1 MDRWRPLLVLTLL
14 TLIPSLG
21 AAVLPADA
29 DETPHVHPELWP
41 TSASPLPADPQL
53 EAAVEEILAGMSVE
67 EKVGQ
72 VIQPSITDVQP
83 EDIKTYHLG
92 SVLNGG
98 GGWPGDV
105 REATPADWLALADA
119 FWEASMDTSDGHAA
133 IPAIWGTDAVHGHNN
148 IVGATL
154 FPHNIGLGATRDP
167 ALLRD
172 VGRVTAAEMSV
183 TGIDWNFSPTVAV
196 ARDDRWGRAYESY
209 SEDPQVVR
217 SLATAMIEGLQGAPG
232 VEDFL
237 GPRRVVAT
245 AKHFIG
251 DGGTDHGIDQGD
263 NLASERDLID
273 IHLAGYRGAL
283 AAGAQAVM
291 ASYNSWHGDKL
302 HGHEA
307 FLTGVLRERMG
318 FDGMVV
324 GDWNGHGQLPGCS
337 NDSCPDAFNAGIDM
351 FMVPEDWKGL
361 YENTLAQAQD
371 GTIPAERLD
380 EAVRRILRVKMRA
393 GMFEAPKPSQRE
405 LGGDFALLGSAEHR
419 EVARRAVR
427 GSLVLLKN
435 DGAVLPVSP
444 GAHVLVAGDG
454 ADDIGKQS
462 GGWTLSWQGTEN
474 DNDDFPGATSI
485 WQGIRS
491 AVEAAGGRATL
502 SQDGSF
508 DAADAP
514 DVAIVVYGEDPY
526 AEFQGDRQS
535 VLYHGPEDLEILA
548 GLGEAGVPVVS
559 VFLSGR
565 PLWVNPHL
573 NASDAFVAAWL
584 PGTEG
589 GGVADLLFTDAE
601 GEVVHDFTG
610 RLSFSWPRLPTQS
623 VLNAGQE
630 GYDPLFPLGYG
641 LNYASQRPL
650 PELEVEVEGATPPTG
665 HVYFDAAAADAGEAT
680 WTWTVAEASPALE
693 ITTLAEGEHPGA
705 RLFDWSGE
713 DGAGEPSTTVE
724 LTGGEVLD
732 LTREA
737 NGNLTL
743 GFDLKV
749 VEAPTGPFYLGIGCG
764 EGCRGDIDM
773 SDVAGAAPAGEWMN
787 VRIRLRCFEE
797 MGADLSK
804 IDAPVRLVSEGA
816 AEIAV
821 ARVAIQPPAG
831 PPNCP

>member
-1 MDRWRPLLVLTLL
+1 MVRWRALPVLTLLVLTPLFGS
-14 TLIPSLG
+14 TAPP
-21 AAVLPADA
+21 AAA
-29 DETPHVHPELWP
+29 DEKPHIHPELWP
-41 TSASPLPADPQL
+41 TGCGPLPVDPEL
-53 EAAVEEILAGMSVE
+53 EAAVGEILAGMSIE

-72 VIQPSITDVQP
+72 VIQPSITEVVP
-83 EDIKTYHLG
+83 EDVKTYHLG

-98 GGWPGDV
+98 GGWPGEV
-105 REATPADWLALADA
+105 REAAPADWLALADA
-119 FWEASMDTSDGHAA
+119 FWAASMDTSDGHAA
-133 IPAIWGTDAVHGHNN
+133 IPVIWGTDAVHGHNN

-167 ALLRD
+167 HLLRD
-172 VGRVTAAEMSV
+172 IGRVTAAEMSI

-209 SEDPQVVR
+209 SEDPEVVR
-217 SLATAMIEGLQGAPG
+217 TLAAAMIEGLQGAPG
-232 VEDFL
+232 VEGFL
-237 GPRRVVAT
+237 GPQRVVAT

-263 NLASERDLID
+263 NLASERELID
-273 IHLAGYRGAL
+273 VHLAGYRGAL
-283 AAGAQAVM
+283 ASGAQAVM
-291 ASYNSWHGDKL
+291 ASYSSWHGDKL
-302 HGHEA
+302 HGHEPL
-307 FLTGVLRERMG
+307 LTGVLRERMG

-337 NDSCPDAFNAGIDM
+337 NDSCPDAFNAGVDM

-361 YENTLAQAQD
+361 YENTLAQVQD

-393 GMFEAPKPSQRE
+393 GMFDAPKPSHRE

-435 DGAVLPVSP
+435 DGGVLPLSP

-454 ADDIGKQS
+454 ADDVGKQS

-474 DNDDFPGATSI
+474 DNDDFPGATSV
-485 WQGIRS
+485 WAGIRD

-502 SQDGSF
+502 SPDGGF

-514 DVAIVVYGEDPY
+514 DAAIVVYGEDPY

-535 VLYHGPEDLEILA
+535 VLYHGPEDLEILKA
-548 GLGEAGVPVVS
+548 LGEAGVPVVS

-589 GGVADLLFTDAE
+589 GGVADLLFTDTE
-601 GEVVHDFTG
+601 GTVVHDFTG
-610 RLSFSWPRLPTQS
+610 RLSFSWPRLPTQA
-623 VLNAGQE
+623 VLNAGE
-630 GYDPLFPLGYG
+630 PGYDPLFPLGYG
-641 LNYASQRPL
+641 LNYASRRPL
-650 PELEVEVEGATPPTG
+650 PELEVDVEGATPPAG
-665 HVYFDAAAADAGEAT
+665 HVYFDAAAAADAGASD
-680 WTWTVAEASPALE
+680 WTWSVAESGPALE
-693 ITTLAEGEHPGA
+693 VTTLEGGEHPGA

-713 DGAGEPSTTVE
+713 GGAMVE

-749 VEAPTGPFYLGIGCG
+749 VEAPTAPFHLGVGCG
-764 EGCRGDIDM
+764 EGCRGDIDLSGM
-773 SDVAGAAPAGEWMN
+773 AGQLPAGEWAN
-787 VRIRLRCFEE
+787 VRVRLRCFEE
-797 MGADLSK
+797 AGADLSK
-804 IDAPVRLVSEGA
+804 IVAPVRMASEGA

-821 ARVAIQPPAG
+821 ARVQILPPAG
-831 PPNCP
+831 PPTCP

>member
-1 MDRWRPLLVLTLL
+1 MVRWRALLVLTPLV
-14 TLIPSLG
+14 LIPLLVSTAPS
-21 AAVLPADA
+21 AAD
-29 DETPHVHPELWP
+29 DKPHIHPERWP
-41 TSASPLPADPQL
+41 TAASPLPADPEL
-53 EAAVEEILAGMSVE
+53 EAAVEEMLAAMSLE

-72 VIQPSITDVQP
+72 VLQPSITHVTP
-83 EDIKTYHLG
+83 EDVRKYHLG

-105 REATPADWLALADA
+105 REAAPADWLELADA
-119 FWEASMDTSDGHAA
+119 FWEASMDTADGNAA
-133 IPAIWGTDAVHGHNN
+133 IPVIWGTDAVHGHNN

-154 FPHNIGLGATRDP
+154 FPHNVGLGATRDP
-167 ALLRD
+167 DLLRD
-172 VGRVTAAEMSV
+172 IGRVTAAEMSV

-196 ARDDRWGRAYESY
+196 ARDGRWGRAYESY

-217 SLATAMIEGLQGAPG
+217 TLATAMIEGLQGAPG

-263 NLASERDLID
+263 NLASEEELIE
-273 IHLAGYRGAL
+273 IHNAGYRGAL
-283 AAGAQAVM
+283 AAGVQAVM
-291 ASYNSWHGDKL
+291 ASYSSWHGDKL

-307 FLTGVLRERMG
+307 LLTDVLRGRMG
-318 FDGMVV
+318 FDGMLV

-337 NDSCPDAFNAGIDM
+337 NDSCPDAFNAGVDM
-351 FMVPEDWKGL
+351 FMVPEDWKAL

-393 GMFEAPKPSQRE
+393 GMFDAPKPSQRE

-435 DGAVLPVSP
+435 DGGVLPASP

-454 ADDIGKQS
+454 ADDVGKQS

-485 WQGIRS
+485 WDGIRA
-491 AVEAAGGRATL
+491 AVEAGGGRATL
-502 SQDGSF
+502 SPDGSF

-535 VLYHGPEDLEILA
+535 VLYHGPGDLEILE

-565 PLWVNPHL
+565 PLWVNPQL

-589 GGVADLLFTDAE
+589 GGVADLLFTGADGDLA
-601 GEVVHDFTG
+601 HDFTG
-610 RLSFSWPRLPTQS
+610 RLAFSWPRLPTQA
-623 VLNAGQE
+623 VLNAGQPD
-630 GYDPLFPLGYG
+630 YDPLFPLGYG
-641 LNYASQRPL
+641 LNYASRRPL
-650 PELEVEVEGATPPTG
+650 PELEVDVEGATPPTG
-665 HVYFDAAAADAGEAT
+665 HVYFDAAAEGDAA
-680 WTWTVAEASPALE
+680 WTWTVGDGGSGL
-693 ITTLAEGEHPGA
+693 TVSTLDDGEHPGA

-713 DGAGEPSTTVE
+713 GAAAGESATVE
-724 LTGGEVLD
+724 LSGGEILD

-749 VEAPTGPFYLGIGCG
+749 VEAPAGAFHLGIGCG
-764 EGCRGDIDM
+764 EGCDGDVDLSDM
-773 SDVAGAAPAGEWMN
+773 AGAAPAGEWMN
-787 VRIRLRCFEE
+787 IRVRLRCFEE
-797 MGADLSK
+797 AGADLSK
-804 IDAPVRLVSEGA
+804 IDAPVRMTSEGA
-816 AEIAV
+816 AEVAV
-821 ARVAIQPPAG
+821 ARVAILPPSG
-831 PPNCP
+831 PPTCP